1 MTSEDTYSELIENS
15 RVLYKLGLSD
25 REYSDLETVFE
36 WLECAAKVDEAYKKA
51 GITFVSKFS
60 KWNKL
65 LPRERDHL
73 FRGAAH
79 RRTKGQKEH
88 CSYACRTC
96 CLLIDTLLL

>member
-60 KWNKL
+60 KWNKYYY
-65 LPRERDHL
+65 RGKEITCSKAQRIAERK
-73 FRGAAH
+73 A
-79 RRTKGQKEH
+79 QKSIAVIPAGLVV
-88 CSYACRTC
+88 C
-96 CLLIDTLLL
+96 

>member
-60 KWNKL
+60 KWNKYYY
-65 LPRERDHL
+65 
-73 FRGAAH
+73 RG
-79 RRTKGQKEH
+79 KEI
-88 CSYACRTC
+88 TC
-96 CLLIDTLLL
+96 FEAQRIAGRKAKKSIAVMPAGLVVC

>member
-51 GITFVSKFS
+51 GITFVSKFYY
-60 KWNKL
+60 
-65 LPRERDHL
+65 
-73 FRGAAH
+73 RG
-79 RRTKGQKEH
+79 KEIT
-88 CSYACRTC
+88 CSEAQRIAGRKAKKSIAVMPAGLVVC
-96 CLLIDTLLL
+96 

>member
-60 KWNKL
+60 KWNKYYY
-65 LPRERDHL
+65 RGKEITCSEAQRIAERK
-73 FRGAAH
+73 
-79 RRTKGQKEH
+79 TQKSIAVIPAGLVV
-88 CSYACRTC
+88 C
-96 CLLIDTLLL
+96 